1 MSHYSGSVPDTAARR
16 TDWLELAACKDA
28 EDAMFPGSLEDD
40 IAHAK
45 SFCRRCPV
53 VDSCLQ
59 WALATGEEHGVYGGL
74 TEAERHELRSRPATR
89 ISIDEYAGTPKPQHP
104 GRTLNEAWET
114 YTEPDGEH
122 LLWTGGRTVYHAHG
136 DVTPNRLAFYLDRGR
151 WPQGD
156 TKRTCGVRGCVKP
169 AHLTDRVERAEEADL
184 KVTT

>member
-1 MSHYSGSVPDTAARR
+1 MSHYSCSVPDTATRT
-16 TDWLELAACKDA
+16 TDWLADAACKDA

-45 SFCRRCPV
+45 SFCRRCTV
-53 VDSCLQ
+53 VERCLQ

-74 TEAERHELRSRPATR
+74 TETERRTLSRQTARP

-114 YTEPDGEH
+114 YTEPDGNH
-122 LLWTGGRTVYHAHG
+122 LLWTGGRTIYHPDG
-136 DVTPNRLAFYLDRGR
+136 EVTPNRLSFYLDRGR

-156 TKRTCGVRGCVKP
+156 TRRMCSVRGCVRP
-169 AHLTDRVERAEEADL
+169 AHLNDRVERAEEADL
-184 KVTT
+184 KVTA